1 MRMETKLVILG
12 ALWRISLVWMW
23 QLISSEDIYFS
34 LDRRSRVPQI
44 YRVSSSDEKL
54 ASLQIIRA

>member
-1 MRMETKLVILG
+1 METKLVILG

-23 QLISSEDIYFS
+23 PLISSEDIYFS
-34 LDRRSRVPQI
+34 LDRRSRVTQI